1 MEPLG
6 RRIKEAQQSIRVLE
20 EMVQGM
26 VADDP
31 RDRLCIKAADYAVE
45 LASGLVLLV
54 ESGHSAAAAALTR
67 PVIEASLTSL
77 YFLFCSPLQWATAIE
92 RGEGYIPKYSRMLAA
107 CSKIPN
113 IGPNLRGI
121 DITPFHQLTH
131 GDAMQLNRRMT
142 GGPAFCIETQ
152 AMQVMLAYVLAI
164 ASAQFAVVAGGR
176 EHLQEVLHRL
186 RAEAIAPFETLEP
199 NALSQFWITRP
210 LR

>member
-20 EMVQGM
+20 EMVQDM

-31 RDRLCIKAADYAVE
+31 RDRLCIKAADYTVE
-45 LASGLVLLV
+45 LASGLVFLV

-77 YFLFCSPLQWATAIE
+77 YFLFCSPLHWANAIE
-92 RGEGYIPKYSRMLAA
+92 RGEGYLPKYARMLAA
-107 CSKIPN
+107 CSKIPE
-113 IGPNLRGI
+113 IGANLKGI

-131 GDAMQLNRRMT
+131 GDAMQLNRRMA
-142 GGPAFCIETQ
+142 GGPAFGTETQ
-152 AMQVMLAYVLAI
+152 AMQVMLAHVLAI
-164 ASAQFAVVAGGR
+164 AAAQCAVVAGGR

-186 RAEAIAPFETLEP
+186 RAEASSPFDTLES
-199 NALSQFWITRP
+199 NALSQLWMTRP